1 MRSLRAGDTSRY
13 ARSMSFADDL
23 TQLTERLG
31 PQIARRA
38 GVTSEV
44 GRTTVAATLD
54 ALEREGILRSGSM
67 GPGSAAAGEEL
78 TERLLPQEP
87 PIPSERALL
96 MARRNAEARWRLLE
110 EFGYRTGEQ
119 VGEGRSRASN
129 KWAYA
134 SRLRRERKIFAVG
147 WHGKTL
153 YPAFQFDPI
162 SGEPRRVVRDVLAA
176 LPVAEM
182 TEWEVALWWAS
193 ANGWLDGGERPVDV
207 IDDDPAAV
215 VEAARRERDL
225 PPA

>member
-1 MRSLRAGDTSRY
+1 MSR
-13 ARSMSFADDL
+13 ADDL
-23 TQLTERLG
+23 TQLTKRLG

-38 GVTSEV
+38 GVTSDV
-44 GRTTVAATLD
+44 ARTTMAATLD
-54 ALEREGILRSGSM
+54 ALEREGILRYGSM
-67 GPGSAAAGEEL
+67 APDSAGGGDEL

-129 KWAYA
+129 RWAYA
-134 SRLRRERKIFAVG
+134 SRLRRERKVFAVG

-153 YPAFQFDPI
+153 YPAFQFDSV
-162 SGEPRRVVRDVLAA
+162 SGEPRRVVHDVLAA
-176 LPVAEM
+176 LPVEEM

-193 ANGWLDGGERPVDV
+193 ANGMLGGGERPVDLL
-207 IDDDPAAV
+207 DDDPAAV
-215 VEAARRERDL
+215 VEAARRECDRS
-225 PPA
+225 PA